1 MSFFEKIIAAGKEKV
16 AKAFNTTYGTGLA
29 TAFPKLAT
37 IARNSAFEAT
47 PETVEM
53 AHQGVQNS
61 TDFLRNHVDVELV
74 ESESGKYLGIYDD
87 SQPFSTQESLQ
98 DSEED
103 TTFTEAVPYQTTVIC
118 ARIPIP
124 YAFIVR
130 WYHIKNFLALVLN
143 ALGVSKGSGYVR
155 LGFWGQYRK
164 ANTLAQDEPLG
175 KRIIKGWL
183 DWLINNGD
191 GQVKGIILG
200 SGDTT
205 GTIRSDRRD
214 YKVDPINIGTATGTK
229 GSGSAYTSNTA
240 GYAVGA
246 TAVTLI
252 TGSGTVVVGEEIQ
265 FTGDDT
271 RYTITTGVSA
281 PGVISFTPGLKV
293 AIPASATA
301 MSIVTETVADYADLD
316 TPVLDAIQ
324 TLIPI
329 KFRKNLRI
337 VVGQGIHNY
346 LNKNAVSILTTSK
359 AQGVGITEM
368 NAMSEYSMKMNI
380 AGFPVVLD
388 ETAPDNMLLVTRT
401 SQSSA
406 SWAAMM
412 NLAASGITTN
422 PLLSNSNLV
431 LLRHVK
437 VWRAMM
443 DLAFK
448 SKIVDF
454 SWESVF
460 YGMRHHQAAVLFH
473 PDSIRFFNGTT
484 YKGAAVQWQ
493 LTKYDQAILD

>member
-1 MSFFEKIIAAGKEKV
+1 MSFFEKIIADGKLKIAG
-16 AKAFNTTYGTGLA
+16 AFNKTYKTEKIGFLSAA
-29 TAFPKLAT
+29 T
-37 IARNSAFEAT
+37 RNSAFEST
-47 PETVEM
+47 PEVVEM

-61 TDFLRNHVDVELV
+61 TEFLRNHVDVELV
-74 ESESGKYLGIYDD
+74 EVESGKYLGVYDD

-98 DSEED
+98 DEEVD
-103 TTFTEAVPYQTTVIC
+103 TTFTEAVPYSCNVLC
-118 ARIPIP
+118 SRIPIP
-124 YAFIVR
+124 YSFIVR
-130 WYHIKNFLALVLN
+130 WNHITNFLSLVLN
-143 ALGVSKGSGYVR
+143 ALSISKGSGYVR

-164 ANTLAQDEPLG
+164 SNMLAQNEPLG
-175 KRIIKGWL
+175 KRIIIGWL
-183 DWLINNGD
+183 QWLINNGAT
-191 GQVKGIILG
+191 QVQGITLT

-205 GTIRSDRRD
+205 GDIRLDRRD
-214 YKVDPINIGTATGTK
+214 YTINPINIGTATGTK

-252 TGSGTVVVGEEIQ
+252 TGSGAVLVGDEVK

-271 RYTITTGVSA
+271 HYTITTGVSA
-281 PGVISFTPGLKV
+281 AGTIHFTPGLKV

-346 LNKNAVSILTTSK
+346 LNKNAVSILTT
-359 AQGVGITEM
+359 ARANGLGISEM
-368 NAMSEYSMKMNI
+368 NAMSEYSMKLNI
-380 AGFPVVLD
+380 AGYPVVLD
-388 ETAPDNMLLVTRT
+388 ETAPDNMVLITRT

-412 NLAASGITTN
+412 QMAANAITTN

-460 YGMRHHQAAVLFH
+460 FGMRHHQAAVLFH
-473 PDSIRFFNGTT
+473 PDAIRFFNGTS
-484 YKGAAVQWQ
+484 YKPAAVQWQ
-493 LTKYDQAILD
+493 LTKYDEAIAD